1 MQRYRDAVEARVL
14 QIMELQKL
22 QNEMMQPQDTTT
34 MITAVPWNFNLCTG
48 TLQSADDRM

>member
-14 QIMELQKL
+14 QIMELHSKL

-34 MITAVPWNFNLCTG
+34 MITAVP
-48 TLQSADDRM
+48 